1 MTVPETSLPRC
12 VFQTTLRKLGIKL
25 KKNVKAKNANNHTPR
40 CRSAKSNKTGPKL
53 SSHDEF
59 HCWFANRDILLQL
72 EAKLAKMCLTPYQSK
87 KIVKSKDVWALST
100 PYNKRSPQNASQL
113 EDTFAKMRLTPLSP
127 QSGHDRNSRAT
138 GTLPGPF

>member
-1 MTVPETSLPRC
+1 MFNSFDHFFSPETSLPRC

-53 SSHDEF
+53 SSHD
-59 HCWFANRDILLQL
+59 L

-113 EDTFAKMRLTPLSP
+113 EDTFAKMCLTPLSP